1 MGTEYRNQS
10 GKPLLYNRSMPRF
23 ITRAQL
29 VQEIPVDRT
38 RFPFTLPVFRD
49 FEEID
54 FHPRVTFFVGE
65 NGSGKS
71 TMLEAVAV
79 AAGLPAE
86 GGSKMHR
93 FSTHDTHSDFFDS
106 LTIVRG
112 EFPADTFF
120 LRAESFY
127 NLATYLQKD
136 GLYRYGDIHH
146 VSHGQG
152 FLEAIMAFKP
162 HGLYLFDEPE
172 SALSPQGQFT
182 LLARMK
188 ELVDLDSQL
197 IIATHSPILLGYGD
211 ALIYEFSD
219 EGIREVKYRE
229 TQAYLLTRDFIAN
242 RDRYGRLLGL
252 DPLPD

>member
-1 MGTEYRNQS
+1 
-10 GKPLLYNRSMPRF
+10 MPRF

-29 VQEIPVDRT
+29 VREIPVDRT

-49 FEEID
+49 FEGID

-79 AAGLPAE
+79 AAGFSAE
-86 GGSKMHR
+86 GGAKTHT
-93 FSTHDTHSDFFDS
+93 FKTHDTHSDFYDS
-106 LTIVRG
+106 IHLVRG
-112 EFPADTFF
+112 DFPADTFF

-127 NLATYLQKD
+127 NVATYVKQNF
-136 GLYRYGDIHH
+136 GTRYGDLHYY
-146 VSHGQG
+146 SHGQS
-152 FLEAIMAFKP
+152 FLETIMRFGAN
-162 HGLYLFDEPE
+162 GLYLFDEPE
-172 SALSPQGQFT
+172 SALSQQGQFT